1 MILSESEPVG
11 YSCPIEGID
20 DLSIRVV
27 RSSRGMVDIPELGVR
42 IEPGPACEG
51 FITNVEGVI
60 ARVDGVLEGV
70 LTWAE
75 GEEREKAEELR
86 ASIAEIRAGTMPV
99 TLIIEDPSGN
109 SAIISEKA
117 MKTMIRDC
125 EGENAPAAGQ

>member
-11 YSCPIEGID
+11 YTCGIEGTE

-27 RSSRGMVDIPELGVR
+27 RSSRGTVDVPELGVR

-51 FITNVEGVI
+51 FITNVEGVLDRI
-60 ARVDGVLEGV
+60 DGVLEGV
-70 LTWAE
+70 LAWGN

-86 ASIAEIRAGTMPV
+86 ASIAEIRAGTRPV

-109 SAIISEKA
+109 SAIVSEKA
-117 MKTMIRDC
+117 IKTRIPEC

>member
-11 YSCPIEGID
+11 YSCAIEGLD

-27 RSSRGMVDIPELGVR
+27 RSSQGTVDVPELGVR

-51 FITNVEGVI
+51 FITNVEGVFDRI
-60 ARVDGVLEGV
+60 NAVLGSV

-75 GEEREKAEELR
+75 GEEREKAEELQ
-86 ASIAEIRAGTMPV
+86 ALIVEIRAGKMPV

-109 SAIISEKA
+109 SAIIAEKA
-117 MKTMIRDC
+117 IKTRLADC
-125 EGENAPAAGQ
+125 EGENAPATGQ